1 MLKYRNFG
9 KKSLNEIK
17 DKLQHLGLSLGMK
30 FDPGLIDMPVSGDGA
45 APSAPAA
52 AE

>member
-30 FDPGLIDMPVSGDGA
+30 FEPGLIDLPVSGDGA
-45 APSAPAA
+45 GPSGSAG
-52 AE
+52 EQ